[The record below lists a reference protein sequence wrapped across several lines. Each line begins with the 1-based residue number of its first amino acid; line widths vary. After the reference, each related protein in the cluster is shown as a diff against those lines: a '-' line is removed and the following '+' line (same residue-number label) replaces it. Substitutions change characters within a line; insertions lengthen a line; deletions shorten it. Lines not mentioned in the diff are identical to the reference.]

1 MNNIDLKAMTRLSY
15 GLFVLSAR
23 EGDKDNGCI
32 VNVVNQVTDSP
43 LQIVV
48 TVNKK
53 NLTHDMI
60 LHTGRFNVSM
70 LTEHAPL
77 KVFEIFGYQS
87 GRDADKF
94 ANCGVEARTA
104 NGILRLPKYINAYIS
119 AEVQQTVDLGSHTMF
134 IAKVTEAAQV
144 NSDPS
149 LTYAY
154 YQANIKPKPAATA
167 EPNKTKWVCKVCGY
181 VHEGEELPED
191 FVCPWCK
198 HGASD
203 FEKVEN

>member
-1 MNNIDLKAMTRLSY
+1 MNNLDLKAMTKLSY

-94 ANCGVEARTA
+94 ANCGVKARTA
-104 NGILRLPKYINAYIS
+104 NGILRLPKYINAYLS
-119 AEVQQTVDLGSHTMF
+119 GEVQQTVDLGSHTMF
-134 IAKVTEAAQV
+134 IAKVTEAVQV

-154 YQANIKPKPAATA
+154 YQANIKPKPAAA

-181 VHEGEELPED
+181 VHEGDELPAD
-191 FVCPWCK
+191 FICPWCK
-198 HGASD
+198 HGSEA

>member
-1 MNNIDLKAMTRLSY
+1 MNNLDLKAMTKLSY

-32 VNVVNQVTDSP
+32 INVVNQVTDSP
-43 LQIVV
+43 LQIAVA
-48 TVNKK
+48 VNKK
-53 NLTHDMI
+53 NYTHDMI
-60 LHTGRFNVSM
+60 VNTGRFNVSV
-70 LTEHAPL
+70 LTEQAPL

-87 GRDADKF
+87 GRDVDKF
-94 ANCGVEARTA
+94 ANCQVEARTA

-119 AEVQQTVDLGSHTMF
+119 GEVQQMVDLGTHTLF
-134 IAKVTEAAQV
+134 IAQVTEAVQI

-154 YQANIKPKPAATA
+154 YHEHIKPKPAASA
-167 EPNKTKWVCKVCGY
+167 EPGKAKWVCKVCGY
-181 VHEGEELPED
+181 VHEGDELPAD
-191 FVCPWCK
+191 FICPWCK
-198 HGASD
+198 HGTEA